1 MAVGKTT
8 TAKELAKMLQ
18 TSYLDTDSLI
28 EFKEDKKITDIFN
41 DNGEEYFR
49 NLEQKCANY
58 IEHNINNSVIA
69 TGGGFYKVKNIKKLG
84 KIVWLNA
91 SFDEIYAYLQSC
103 DDFEEQIKKR
113 PLLKDKQ
120 KAKELYDMRFSDYE
134 KICDIKVDIYSDKP
148 QEIFKSIIKQARG

>member
-8 TAKELAKMLQ
+8 TAKELAKILQ

-41 DNGEEYFR
+41 DNGEECFR

>member
-8 TAKELAKMLQ
+8 TAKELAKILQ

-28 EFKEDKKITDIFN
+28 EFKEDKKITDIFK

-58 IEHNINNSVIA
+58 IEHNISNSIIA
-69 TGGGFYKVKNIKKLG
+69 TGGGFYKVSNIKKLG
-84 KIVWLNA
+84 KVVWLNA

-103 DDFEEQIKKR
+103 DDYKEQIQKR

-120 KAKELYDMRFSDYE
+120 KAKELYDMRFKEY
-134 KICDIKVDIYSDKP
+134 KKVCDIKVDIYSNTP
-148 QEIFKSIIKQARG
+148 QEIFQSIIKQARG